1 MNRYER
7 IPPIRRARGYRLYAD
22 GGLRYLDMWLQDGRA
37 IGGHAPQRVRRAFE
51 NTLARGQ
58 AGALPGRWKRRLERA
73 LASMTGCTGPWEL
86 FTSAEAVHMVLDRSF
101 GRAGWCVVDPVD
113 PVGPDDLC
121 AGEAGVPA
129 SIELFRPL
137 LSTPDSSRS
146 GALLVPVPVMIG
158 SGLYAL
164 LLPGASSGATAIHS
178 GVPGMG
184 QPPSE
189 PLLSA
194 AVRAVYDV
202 IDAQGRRPAR
212 EAELRPVY
220 RAFDDSSLWHRAGPY
235 VKPLLPDAAYD
246 ALFTRFLDAKVVLS
260 PRTGGVSFVP
270 QELSP
275 GERAGIVRLVQDTE
289 RSS

>member
-73 LASMTGCTGPWEL
+73 LATMTGCPGPWEL
-86 FTSAEAVHMVLDRSF
+86 FTSAEAVHMALDRSF
-101 GRAGWCVVDPVD
+101 GRAGWCLADPVD
-113 PVGPDDLC
+113 PADTC
-121 AGEAGVPA
+121 TGETGIPA
-129 SIELFRPL
+129 RVALFRPL
-137 LSTPDSSRS
+137 LSTSDSSRS

-158 SGLYAL
+158 SGVYAL
-164 LLPGASSGATAIHS
+164 HLPDVSPGVETVYS

-189 PLLSA
+189 PLLAA
-194 AVRAVYDV
+194 AVRAVYDLV
-202 IDAQGRRPAR
+202 DAHAHWPATG
-212 EAELRPVY
+212 AELFRVLQ
-220 RAFDDSSLWHRAGPY
+220 AFDDSSLWHRAGPY

-246 ALFTRFLDAKVVLS
+246 TLFARFLDAKVVLS
-260 PRTGGVSFVP
+260 PRTGGVSIVP

-275 GERAGIVRLVQDTE
+275 GERAGITRLVHETQ